1 MIPMVCIVGRSNS
14 GKTTL
19 IEQLIIEFKRRGYR
33 IATIKHAGHGF
44 QWDREGKDSWRHR
57 MAGASTVII
66 VSSTDLGIITD
77 LDKELSPD
85 ELKGKYIRDV
95 DIILAEGYKYSNYP
109 KIGII
114 RLEGDE
120 EFFADQKDSLIALA
134 SNRSVDLGVPCLK
147 LEDTGAIADFI
158 EKEILKK
165 N

>member
-19 IEQLIIEFKRRGYR
+19 IEQLIIELKKRGHR

-66 VSSTDLGIITD
+66 VSPNDLGIITD
-77 LDKELSPD
+77 QEKELSPD
-85 ELKGKYIRDV
+85 ELKERYIRDV

-120 EFFADQKDSLIALA
+120 EFFADQKESLMAIV
-134 SNRSVDLGVPCLK
+134 SNRAVNMGIPCLR
-147 LEDTGAIADFI
+147 LDDIGAISDFI

-165 N
+165 D

>member
-33 IATIKHAGHGF
+33 VATIKHAGHGF